1 MATSIDTQPPTSSSE
16 ESQRFPI
23 LSILRMLW
31 KRKWLILAVWGVTA
45 GLSIG
50 VVHSLPAVYKAEA
63 VILVDSQKIP
73 ESFVS
78 STVTGDIADRL
89 ALITQN
95 VMTSARLLG
104 IIDDFDLY
112 RQERSHLTQEELLR
126 KMRDD
131 ISIGYDKSGTSD
143 RTQAFRLGYQGRNAK
158 TVAAVTNRLASLY
171 VEENVRTR
179 EDQAQGTVTFLRR
192 QLQEAKSSLDDQ
204 ERKVARFK
212 QEHNGTLPE
221 QQSSL
226 LGMLNSLGMQ
236 LEGIQTSIARVQE
249 SKLSLQASLSAAE
262 SSEATLRAG
271 LRQAQVSAQSGADSG
286 AVLKP
291 RSEILEAQLR
301 QLRLRYLPEY
311 PDVIALERQIAEAK
325 REESEASATA
335 QSGETNPADRLA
347 VTGPSKRR
355 PMIVSPEL
363 LQITER
369 IATIRAQIA
378 VTDHQA
384 ESLEKERQQITAAI
398 SDCQAR
404 ISKLPLVEQ
413 EMAALKRNYEESANN
428 YNSLLQKQLAA
439 GMATDMERSQKSQ
452 RFTISDP
459 ARVPEKPI
467 KPKRPLLTAIGCIA
481 SLVVSLLVGF
491 AIEFRKQ
498 RFLGEWELPAGT
510 VVLGRVPR
518 IEMMVPTGLAK
529 D

>member
-1 MATSIDTQPPTSSSE
+1 MVTNIETEPQMLSPE
-16 ESQRFPI
+16 EPQRFPI

-31 KRKWLILAVWGVTA
+31 KRKWLVFAVWSVTA
-45 GLSIG
+45 GLSIAL
-50 VVHSLPAVYKAEA
+50 VHSLPAVYKAEA

-104 IIDDFDLY
+104 IINSFDLY

-131 ISIGYDKSGTSD
+131 ISISYDKSDTSD
-143 RTQAFRLGYQGRNAK
+143 RTQAFRLGYQGGNAR

-179 EDQAQGTVTFLRR
+179 EAQAQGTVAFLRR
-192 QLQEAKSSLDDQ
+192 QLQEAKRSLDGQ
-204 ERKVARFK
+204 ERKVAQFK

-226 LGMLNSLGMQ
+226 LGMLNSLSMQ
-236 LEGIQTSIARVQE
+236 LEGIQASIARVQE
-249 SKLSLQASLSAAE
+249 NKLSLQAALSAAE
-262 SSEATLRAG
+262 SSEVTLRAG
-271 LRQAQVSAQSGADSG
+271 LRQAQASGQSGTDTG

-291 RSEILEAQLR
+291 RSEILESQLR
-301 QLRLRYLPEY
+301 QLRTRYSPEY
-311 PDVIALERQIAEAK
+311 PDVLALERQIAEAK
-325 REESEASATA
+325 NEETEASASIQA
-335 QSGETNPADRLA
+335 GQSNPADHLKS
-347 VTGPSKRR
+347 TPPSKQHS
-355 PMIVSPEL
+355 MAVSPEL

-369 IATIRAQIA
+369 IATLRAQIE
-378 VTDHQA
+378 VTNHQA
-384 ESLEKERQQITAAI
+384 DSLEKERQQATAAI

-404 ISKLPLVEQ
+404 INKLPLVEQ
-413 EMAALKRNYEESANN
+413 EMASLKRNYEESANN

-439 GMATDMERSQKSQ
+439 GMATDMERSQNSQ

-467 KPKRPLLTAIGCIA
+467 KPKRPLLGAIGCIA
-481 SLVVSLLVGF
+481 SLVVSLLMGF
-491 AIEFRKQ
+491 ALEFRKQ
-498 RFLGEWELPAGT
+498 TFLGEWELPPGT

-518 IEMMVPTGLAK
+518 IEMTAPAGLTK